1 MCRDMADLV
10 EVCAQQEVVGVQE
23 LDIFGVFFGVV
34 AVEIVAIVV
43 DQSAI
48 VTTIEA
54 MTTWA

>member
-1 MCRDMADLV
+1 MADLV